1 MTTLSFVWAALVDP
15 PVDWRGIA
23 YVLGGVIVTLASAFG
38 IVVRKLYNDLKA
50 CRAELAALASEQER
64 FLKGLLED
72 L

>member
-1 MTTLSFVWAALVDP
+1 MTMFASFMAILVDP

-23 YVLGGVIVTLASAFG
+23 YVLGGVIASLSTALG
-38 IVVRKLYNDLKA
+38 LVIRKLYNDLKA
-50 CRAELAALASEQER
+50 CRSELASLASEQER